1 MVNVEE
7 GKLLLPFP
15 QDDEQ
20 TIWEILY
27 KSFDKIIYY
36 KSRNGHPRTCRL
48 PDATLD
54 YFLPSSSKS
63 LDA

>member
-15 QDDEQ
+15 QDDEE

-27 KSFDKIIYY
+27 KTFDKVIIT
-36 KSRNGHPRTCRL
+36 SLGMGTLGLAGLPPTRL
-48 PDATLD
+48 PE
-54 YFLPSSSKS
+54 
-63 LDA
+63 